1 MIAVMIKTNVSQKVA
16 VVALFVVLTFA
27 VTGLSVVTL
36 LSESFVVAQMTR
48 ERIDPI
54 SHCFQIVRET
64 TITNQTAATNA
75 TTTTTNQ
82 TAATNATTTTTNQ
95 TAAPYATTTTNAT
108 TMEVGT
114 GDIQNWTESVQ
125 NFDSLI
131 PTSNDLTLINE
142 NVAGGSGPITDMAG
156 IWNVLING
164 NMTAHDRLIVL
175 DEVNSLLAASQ
186 PGFTQI
192 QQDALS
198 RCITGITNALPPTP
212 NY

>member
-1 MIAVMIKTNVSQKVA
+1 MIAVIIKTNVSQKVA

-27 VTGLSVVTL
+27 VIGLSVVTL
-36 LSESFVVAQMTR
+36 LSDSFVVAQVTR

-64 TITNQTAATNA
+64 TM
-75 TTTTTNQ
+75 TTNQ
-82 TAATNATTTTTNQ
+82 TAATNATTTT
-95 TAAPYATTTTNAT
+95 NAT
-108 TMEVGT
+108 TMEAGT

-131 PTSNDLTLINE
+131 PTSNDLTVINE

-156 IWNVLING
+156 IWNVLTNG
-164 NMTAHDRLIVL
+164 NMTAHDRMIVL
-175 DEVNSLLAASQ
+175 DEVNSLLAASK

-198 RCITGITNALPPTP
+198 KCITGLTNALPPTP